1 MFMLIFILTFTENF
15 LPNVTPIYVIL
26 IFILLG
32 RTLFMLPRLLV
43 LQKALQMPVLLLF
56 SLSFSLSYKPTE
68 VVFLLYLIGCCCRRA
83 RSVTLDT
90 SGKKLCNKCSTN
102 CYSGHIN
109 PFLIFYAI
117 LENTWIRKQSSCCLN
132 SLCFEHQ
139 FEFCRSR
146 KKYL

>member
-1 MFMLIFILTFTENF
+1 MLIFILTFTENF

-56 SLSFSLSYKPTE
+56 SLSFSSMFLDKPTE

-83 RSVTLDT
+83 RSGTLDT
-90 SGKKLCNKCSTN
+90 SEKKICNKCSTN
-102 CYSGHIN
+102 FYSGHIS

-139 FEFCRSR
+139 FEFRSSR

>member
-1 MFMLIFILTFTENF
+1 MFMLIFVLTFTENL

-56 SLSFSLSYKPTE
+56 SLSFSSVFLDKPTE

-83 RSVTLDT
+83 GAVTLDT
-90 SGKKLCNKCSTN
+90 SEKKLCNKCSTN
-102 CYSGHIN
+102 CYSGHIS
-109 PFLIFYAI
+109 PFLIF
-117 LENTWIRKQSSCCLN
+117 LRESSCCLN
-132 SLCFEHQ
+132 SLCFEYQ
-139 FEFCRSR
+139 FEFCSSQ

>member
-1 MFMLIFILTFTENF
+1 MLIFILTFTENF
-15 LPNVTPIYVIL
+15 LPNV
-26 IFILLG
+26 
-32 RTLFMLPRLLV
+32 TLFMLPRLLV

-68 VVFLLYLIGCCCRRA
+68 VVFLLYLIGCCCRRS
-83 RSVTLDT
+83 RSGTLDT
-90 SGKKLCNKCSTN
+90 SEKKICNKCSTN
-102 CYSGHIN
+102 FYSGHIS

-139 FEFCRSR
+139 FEFRSSR

>member
-90 SGKKLCNKCSTN
+90 SEKKLCNKCSTN
-102 CYSGHIN
+102 CYSGHI
-109 PFLIFYAI
+109 
-117 LENTWIRKQSSCCLN
+117 N

-146 KKYL
+146 KKYKLGLFLTNNIL